1 MFSESINKRLYFRYQ
16 GLGHYASKCLNKR
29 IMILRYD
36 GEIESTS
43 DESKCESMTT
53 LEDASNVEYVI
64 NGEFF
69 VIRRYLNVQVSK
81 EHVEHQ
87 RKNIFHT

>member
-1 MFSESINKRLYFRYQ
+1 
-16 GLGHYASKCLNKR
+16 
-29 IMILRYD
+29 MILRYD

-53 LEDASNVEYVI
+53 LEDASNVEYVV
-64 NGEFF
+64 NSDFF

-87 RKNIFHT
+87 RKNIFHTWCHIKIRMIIDNGSCIMLFVQLWLKSWT

>member
-1 MFSESINKRLYFRYQ
+1 MYFRYQ
-16 GLGHYASKCLNKR
+16 GLGHYTSKCPNKR

-43 DESKCESMTT
+43 DESEYESMTT
-53 LEDASNVEYVI
+53 LENASNVEYVV

-81 EHVEHQ
+81 EDVKHQ